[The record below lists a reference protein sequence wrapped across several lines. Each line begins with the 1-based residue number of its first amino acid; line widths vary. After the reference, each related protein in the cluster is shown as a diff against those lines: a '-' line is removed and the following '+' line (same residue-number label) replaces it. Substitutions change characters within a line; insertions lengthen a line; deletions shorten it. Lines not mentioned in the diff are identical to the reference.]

1 MVLTMDFLRLAR
13 AELISSTITAGCMS
27 VGSREA
33 VDEMSARLAAV
44 GYRHVVGPRVT
55 GDGCYEICILLDG
68 GEELE
73 LTI

>member
-1 MVLTMDFLRLAR
+1 
-13 AELISSTITAGCMS
+13 MS

-33 VDEMSARLAAV
+33 VDEMTARLVAD
-44 GYRHVVGPRVT
+44 GYRHVSGPRVT
-55 GDGCYEICILLDG
+55 GEGYYESCILLNG